1 MKKEKGE
8 SMLEKYSMNWDLDV
22 FFPGGSDSPEFK
34 RFLEE
39 LEGDVEGFNRR
50 IRQLEEAPAT
60 DVRSLQE
67 ILATLQDLIA
77 RLDESGSFI
86 ECLASQ
92 NMKDEQAKIHRAR
105 LSQTGAAFH
114 SAMTRLDR
122 LFLEMSDQE
131 WASFLKNPEM
141 DPIAF
146 SLEERRRRAVEKLPP
161 EMESLAGDLSVDGYD
176 AWGELY
182 NTIVSRMTI
191 PVEEDGKTR
200 ELSVGQASNKMTSSN
215 RELRRQVFHR
225 MEDAWK
231 EQEDLL
237 AASLNH
243 LGGFRL
249 NLYRQR
255 GWDSVL
261 KEPLDLNRMSEATLN
276 TMWEVISQN
285 KQELLRFFE
294 RKASLLGLHKLSWY
308 DVYAPIRREESHVPY
323 DEAAAFIL
331 EQFQHFN
338 PEMATFAKK
347 AFDDRWIEAEDR
359 PGKRPG
365 GFCTNFGVSNQSRI
379 FMTYSGTAGNISTL
393 AHELGHAYHQHVM
406 TDLPV
411 MAQQYA
417 MNVAET
423 ASTFAE
429 SIVSDASI
437 RHAPTEER
445 RIALLEDKI
454 QRAVAFFMD
463 IHARFLFE
471 TRFYE
476 ERKKGLVSPDRLKEL
491 ILEAEKEAF
500 CDGLEEYHPYF
511 WASKLHFYITGMP
524 FYNFPYT
531 FGYLFS
537 TGLYG
542 RALKEGSAF
551 AGKYVD
557 LLRDT
562 GRMTVEDLAQKHL
575 GVDLTRPDFWQE
587 AVNLVKADID
597 QFLKLTEKA

>member
-1 MKKEKGE
+1 M
-8 SMLEKYSMNWDLDV
+8 SEKYSLNWDLDV
-22 FFPGGSDSPEFK
+22 FFPGGSDSPEFQ
-34 RFLEE
+34 RFMENLEE
-39 LEGDVEGFNRR
+39 DVDGFHRR
-50 IRQLEEAPAT
+50 IRQLEGTSAT
-60 DVRSLQE
+60 DVRSLEE
-67 ILATLQDLIA
+67 ILNTLQDLIA

-86 ECLASQ
+86 ECLTSQ
-92 NMKDEQAKIHRAR
+92 NTKDEQAKFYRAR
-105 LSQTGAAFH
+105 LSQVGAAFN

-122 LFLEMSDQE
+122 LFLQMSDSE
-131 WASFLKNPEM
+131 WASFLQSPKIS
-141 DPIAF
+141 PIAF
-146 SLEERRRRAVEKLPP
+146 FLKERRRWAAEKLPP

-176 AWGELY
+176 AWGDLY
-182 NTIVSRMTI
+182 NTIVGRMII
-191 PVEEDGKTR
+191 PVEEGGKTQ

-225 MEDAWK
+225 SGEAWEK
-231 EQEDLL
+231 EEELL

-285 KQELLRFFE
+285 KQPLLRFLD

-308 DVYAPIRREESHVPY
+308 DVSAPISREESHVSY
-323 DEAAAFIL
+323 DEAAEFIL
-331 EQFQHFN
+331 EHFRRFN
-338 PEMATFAKK
+338 PEMADFAKG
-347 AFDDRWIEAEDR
+347 AFDNRWIEAEDR

-379 FMTYSGTAGNISTL
+379 FMTYSGTADNIGTL

-437 RHAPTEER
+437 RQAPTEER
-445 RIALLEDKI
+445 RITLLEDKI

-491 ILEAEKEAF
+491 MLEAEKEAF
-500 CDGLEEYHPYF
+500 CDGLEEYHPHF
-511 WASKLHFYITGMP
+511 WASKLHFYITGVP

-542 RALKEGSAF
+542 RALQEGPAF
-551 AGKYVD
+551 AEKYVD

-562 GRMTVEDLAQKHL
+562 GRMSVEDLAQKHL
-575 GVDLTRPDFWQE
+575 GVNLTRPDFWQE

-597 QFLKLTEKA
+597 EFLKLTEKA